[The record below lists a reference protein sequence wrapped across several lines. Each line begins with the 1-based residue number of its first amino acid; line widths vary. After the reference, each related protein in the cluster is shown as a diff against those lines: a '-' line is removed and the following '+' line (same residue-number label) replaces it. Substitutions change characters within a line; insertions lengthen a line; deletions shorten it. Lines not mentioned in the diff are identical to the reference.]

1 MTPSQITRIVSIVML
16 SIAVSACGTTSPSRF
31 YTLNS
36 TASIESQPDVNTSV
50 AVGPVSI
57 PDAVNRPQFVV
68 TVGPNRVEID
78 EYERWAAPLDDS
90 ISRVVAGNLSVLLG
104 KSQIIRAPMTNFDP
118 AFRVTID
125 IQRFE
130 SVAGESVTDDAVW
143 IVRRSKDGITRSGRT
158 VARETVQSK
167 DYEELAAAHSRAL
180 QQVSRDIAAAIRES
194 AEKP

>member
-1 MTPSQITRIVSIVML
+1 MISSRITRNVFILMMP
-16 SIAVSACGTTSPSRF
+16 IAVAACSTSTPSRF

-36 TASIESQPDVNTSV
+36 VSSIESQPDVNTSV
-50 AVGPVSI
+50 AVGPVTI
-57 PDAVNRPQFVV
+57 PDTVNRPQFVV
-68 TVGPNRVEID
+68 TVGPNRVAID

-104 KSQIIRAPMTNFDP
+104 KSQVVRAPLTNFDP
-118 AFRVTID
+118 AFKVTID

-158 VARETVQSK
+158 LARETVQSK
-167 DYEELAAAHSRAL
+167 DFEALAAAHSRAL
-180 QQVSRDIAAAIRES
+180 EQVSRDIAAAIRES